1 MIGFWKENNLLSYSR
16 CESSQ
21 YWPYPTILSLT
32 PDVCSRPSDPEF
44 ISSEACPHLP
54 CLQTRT
60 IHSSCSFSPWSALCL
75 HIASPL
81 SPAEQ
86 GRGGKLELTGQGG
99 RSSMPFCGPSE
110 PPSGKG
116 TQGSRAGGQAGT
128 QWEAASWGEGWRK
141 RRLKQNSFTDELTFM
156 ELPSVSRSGLKLQR
170 RNSG

>member
-1 MIGFWKENNLLSYSR
+1 MLSYSR

-54 CLQTRT
+54 CLQTLT